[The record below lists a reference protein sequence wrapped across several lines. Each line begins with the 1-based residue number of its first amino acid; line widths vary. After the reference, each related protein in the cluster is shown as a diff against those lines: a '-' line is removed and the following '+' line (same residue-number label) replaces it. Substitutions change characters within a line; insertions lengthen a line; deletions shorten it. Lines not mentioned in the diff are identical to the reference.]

1 MLRTNCTVY
10 LLRLAQLVYA
20 IIYWAVSRG
29 GGYTRYYYY
38 DMGFHRKLA
47 SLKVRLQIV
56 LSTNLEL
63 LFLLFRCIAHIAR
76 TFATSNQNNMF

>member
-1 MLRTNCTVY
+1 VLRTNCTVY
-10 LLRLAQLVYA
+10 LLRLTQLVYA

-29 GGYTRYYYY
+29 DGYARYYYY
-38 DMGFHRKLA
+38 DMGFHRKFA

-63 LFLLFRCIAHIAR
+63 LLSSVLL
-76 TFATSNQNNMF
+76 QNTQNKDICYE